1 MSEAEE
7 LSEFLRTGIYR
18 LSNSSGV
25 FVDPVRVLNRYYS
38 TYQVSPSAYYSRFF
52 QSGQQRQQQQQQ
64 TRPTATTSRKRK
76 RPATEP
82 RSHNL
87 NQAETLA
94 QLRHQEV
101 RPLLVKA
108 HESLLEAIDLLSVLP
123 RLRNI
128 SSTSENLNV
137 AGWNNLWLSLG
148 HTGELPC
155 STSLLT
161 FTQVGFTP
169 PIMRSSSD
177 ATAPSSSDDRKVLP
191 VFNNLIANDTT
202 YDVEA
207 EFLDHQYIIPRKSCF
222 LMSDMVHINKLIPEN
237 SDSGFN
243 LIVIDPPWENGS
255 ARQKSMYPT
264 LPNKYF
270 LSLPIKKL
278 AHSEGALVALWVT
291 NREKL
296 RNFVERELFDKWEV
310 KHVATYYWLKVK
322 ADGSLISEL
331 DLFHHRPYE
340 CLLLGYC
347 YGDVGLYPYSSFKH
361 IQDNVIISVPGGYSR
376 KPPLAELLK
385 EFVPGSKPEKCIELF
400 AREMA
405 SGWTSWGNEPLHFQD
420 SRYFSKNISEE
431 SYSLQCIS

>member
-137 AGWNNLWLSLG
+137 AGVEQSLVELGTHWRAPLFDITLNFHSSRIHTSNN
-148 HTGELPC
+148 
-155 STSLLT
+155 
-161 FTQVGFTP
+161 
-169 PIMRSSSD
+169 D

-431 SYSLQCIS
+431 KLQPTMHLIDI